1 MEWYVLFVQTG
12 KEEMV
17 QKSLRYFF
25 DESFLQPFVP
35 KRLLPEKRLGK
46 LEYTSK
52 TLFPGYVFIKTNM
65 DQSLY
70 HKLKNVPG
78 YYRVLGNGSQ
88 FSAVTD
94 EEMAVINELTRHS
107 ETVDIS
113 RIYLINSRVVV
124 KSGPLQ
130 GLEGIIHK
138 VDPRKRR
145 AKILLNLAGEPKIVD
160 VGIEVITKTV
170 NAYYYTLPWFE

>member
-1 MEWYVLFVQTG
+1 MNWYVLFVQTG

-25 DESFLQPFVP
+25 DESRLQSFVP

-46 LEYTSK
+46 LEYASK
-52 TLFPGYVFIKTNM
+52 TLFPGYVFIRTRM
-65 DQSLY
+65 DQALY
-70 HKLKNVPG
+70 YNLKNVPW
-78 YYRVLGNGSQ
+78 YYRVLGNGSY
-88 FSAVTD
+88 FSAVAE
-94 EEMAVINELTRHS
+94 EEMAVITELTRYS

-145 AKILLNLAGEPKIVD
+145 AKILVSIAGEPKIVD
-160 VGIEVITKTV
+160 VGVEVITKTV
-170 NAYYYTLPWFE
+170 NSFYYTLPWLE